1 MTKIKLGTKIGL
13 FAAVLAGLTTRYWF
27 HLTGEVA
34 LPSDRTGFALVFL
47 LCAVL
52 GVLAFIKRTSWL
64 GAVPPVFAIVVGL
77 FFPAT
82 MLISEQVISPDAA
95 IEVGDRIPRFTSID
109 DAGVEFDSRSLNGHL
124 VLIKFFRAHW

>member
-27 HLTGEVA
+27 HLTGQVA

-52 GVLAFIKRTSWL
+52 GGLAFIKRTSWL
-64 GAVPPVFAIVVGL
+64 GAVPPLFAIVVGL
-77 FFPAT
+77 FFPGT
-82 MLISEQVISPDAA
+82 MLISEQIISPDAA

>member
-1 MTKIKLGTKIGL
+1 MRKIKLGTKIGV
-13 FAAVLAGLTTRYWF
+13 FAAILAALTAWYWF
-27 HLTGEVA
+27 HLTGQVA

-64 GAVPPVFAIVVGL
+64 GAVPPLFAIVVGL
-77 FFPAT
+77 FFPGT
-82 MLISEQVISPDAA
+82 MLISEQIISPDAA
-95 IEVGDRIPRFTSID
+95 NEVGDRIPRFTSID

>member
-1 MTKIKLGTKIGL
+1 
-13 FAAVLAGLTTRYWF
+13 
-27 HLTGEVA
+27 
-34 LPSDRTGFALVFL
+34 LVFL

-64 GAVPPVFAIVVGL
+64 GAVPPLFAIVVGL
-77 FFPAT
+77 FFPGT
-82 MLISEQVISPDAA
+82 MLISEQIISPDAA

>member
-1 MTKIKLGTKIGL
+1 MRKIKLGTKIGV
-13 FAAVLAGLTTRYWF
+13 FAAILAALTAWYWF
-27 HLTGEVA
+27 HLTGQVA

>member
-1 MTKIKLGTKIGL
+1 MTKIKLGTKIGV
-13 FAAVLAGLTTRYWF
+13 FAAILASLTAWYWF
-27 HLTGEVA
+27 HLTGQVA

-64 GAVPPVFAIVVGL
+64 GAVPPLFAIVVGL
-77 FFPAT
+77 FFPGT
-82 MLISEQVISPDAA
+82 MLISEQIISPDAA
-95 IEVGDRIPRFTSID
+95 NEVGDRIPRFTSID

>member
-27 HLTGEVA
+27 HLTGQVA

-82 MLISEQVISPDAA
+82 MLLSEQVISPDAA

-124 VLIKFFRAHW
+124 LLIKFFRAHW

>member
-1 MTKIKLGTKIGL
+1 MTKIKLGTKIGF
-13 FAAVLAGLTTRYWF
+13 FAAILAALTAWYWF
-27 HLTGEVA
+27 HLTGQVA